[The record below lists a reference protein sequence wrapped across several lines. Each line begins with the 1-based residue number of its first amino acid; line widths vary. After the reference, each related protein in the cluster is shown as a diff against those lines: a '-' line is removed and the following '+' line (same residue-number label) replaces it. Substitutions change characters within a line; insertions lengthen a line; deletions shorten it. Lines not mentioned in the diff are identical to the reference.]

1 MIIISLYSNDI
12 PRITFCYV
20 IKLQA
25 SGCDKKENTITIDL
39 ASVVQKAREYDKS
52 IENRRTHNTND
63 VHVMSPSG
71 FIFHESRVGSTL
83 VANSLTAMDP
93 EGHRVYSESNPI
105 NDALKACQGILS
117 TCDIEA
123 NADLL
128 RDVVYL
134 MGRTSS
140 PTEKHMFFKVSSI
153 GSKNI
158 DVMRAA
164 LPEVPWIF
172 VFRDP
177 VQTMMSHLDPEK
189 IGKSVRGG
197 GSPKA
202 VCLRAKN
209 HPPEDLVEL
218 ALDLGSHVDEL
229 TVEGFC
235 AVHLVSSK
243 VYEKIRCISFL
254 HIHTS
259 NFCFLLAGYS
269 L

>member
-1 MIIISLYSNDI
+1 MSS
-12 PRITFCYV
+12 V
-20 IKLQA
+20 I
-25 SGCDKKENTITIDL
+25 
-39 ASVVQKAREYDKS
+39 QKAREYDRS
-52 IENRRTHNTND
+52 IENRQTHNTND
-63 VHVMSPSG
+63 VHVMPPSG

-117 TCDIEA
+117 TCDMEA

-153 GSKNI
+153 GSKRI

-164 LPEVPWIF
+164 FPEVPWIF

-189 IGKSVRGG
+189 IGKSGG

-218 ALDLGSHVDEL
+218 AFELGSHVDEL

-243 VYEKIRCISFL
+243 VYEKIHDASVFCIF
-254 HIHTS
+254 IHLILV
-259 NFCFLLAGYS
+259 FILAGYS